1 MTTDAVARAD
11 PSSTGSHRCIVML
24 LDNHY
29 GPDPRVALETQ
40 LLSEAG
46 LATRVIA
53 WDRRKEKSPND
64 RLTTNDRSA
73 ANTEVVRVPVPAP
86 SGGGWRT
93 FVALAR
99 LSARVW
105 RGRKQLFMGA
115 SVLIVHDVYLLPLG
129 WALARHLRLPF
140 AYDAH
145 EEFALMESAR
155 YPHWFLRCIA
165 ALESWLARRAVAV
178 IVPGVSR
185 TPRWRGALRK
195 TPIILP
201 NLVRRGF
208 TTPHLGPIDWD
219 LLYAGTIADIRRP
232 DLLVSLARSR
242 PDLRIAIAGRGRS
255 ERQVERAAEELTNLT
270 YLGWQPETGR
280 LFARSAAIYY
290 GLDPSHPYSEVAC
303 PNTLYEALRHQR
315 PLIFF
320 CGGEVAELASEF
332 KIGIRCEPSVD
343 ALSAALSEASATS
356 RWEFE
361 PAWREV
367 LERADTQRFVDVL
380 EAAARSAQ

>member
-1 MTTDAVARAD
+1 MTTYAVRRAE
-11 PSSTGSHRCIVML
+11 PSSTGPHPCIVML

-46 LATRVIA
+46 LAARVIA
-53 WDRRKEKSPND
+53 WDRRTKGLPND
-64 RLTTNDRSA
+64 SSA
-73 ANTEVVRVPVPAP
+73 AHAEVVRVPVPAP

-93 FVALAR
+93 FVALGR

-105 RGRKQLFMGA
+105 RGRNRLFEGA

-129 WALARHLRLPF
+129 WALARRLRLPF

-145 EEFALMESAR
+145 EEFALMEARR
-155 YPHWFLRCIA
+155 YPQWLLRCITA
-165 ALESWLARRAVAV
+165 VESSLARKAVAV

-185 TPRWRGALRK
+185 APRWRGVLRRA
-195 TPIILP
+195 PIVLP
-201 NLVRRGF
+201 NLVQHSFAR
-208 TTPHLGPIDWD
+208 PHLKPIEWD
-219 LLYAGTIADIRRP
+219 LLYAGTIADVRRP
-232 DLLVSLARSR
+232 DLLIDLARR
-242 PDLRIAIAGRGRS
+242 HPDLRIAIAGRGRS
-255 ERQVERAAEELTNLT
+255 ERQVERAAEELPNLT

-280 LFARSAAIYY
+280 LFARSAVIYY
-290 GLDPSHPYSEVAC
+290 GLDPAHPYSEVAC
-303 PNTLYEALRHQR
+303 PNTLYEALRHR
-315 PLIFF
+315 KPLIFF
-320 CGGEVAELASEF
+320 CGGEVAQLASEF

-343 ALSAALSEASATS
+343 ALSAALNEVAATS

-367 LERADTQRFVDVL
+367 WERADTQRFVDVI